1 MSLGLWVCLSVYV
14 VASYVSG
21 SVCLCVVASYLCLWV
36 CLSVYVVA
44 SYVSGSVCLCVVAS
58 YLCLWVCLSVY
69 VVASYVSGS
78 VCVCVVASYVSGSV
92 CVYVVASYV
101 SGSVCVCV
109 VASYVSG
116 SVCLYVVASYVSG
129 SVCLCMSWL
138 AMSLGLSMCLS
149 RHLSGFVS
157 TDSVISISIFLHYIT
172 EPCCPS
178 SSTLSKLPDKPAGEL
193 VPTCFILGP
202 RECCPGLIR
211 SSMLPRR
218 PVCASQ
224 EMQHGRGMGGG
235 WGSVMPPLLLQDT
248 WSGWGTLCCHGTA
261 SHGLLHCRRLAGAP
275 CMPAPS
281 VNTPPPVP
289 GGLTLGTA
297 WRRWCRAIVPAPRL
311 GNPLVPG
318 RGSSLETP

>member
-1 MSLGLWVCLSVYV
+1 MSWL
-14 VASYVSG
+14 AIYVSG
-21 SVCLCVVASYLCLWV
+21 SVCLCMSWLAMSLG
-36 CLSVYVVA
+36 LSVCVSWLA
-44 SYVSGSVCLCVVAS
+44 IYVSGSVCLCMSWLAMS
-58 YLCLWVCLSVY
+58 LGL
-69 VVASYVSGS
+69 S
-78 VCVCVVASYVSGSV
+78 VCVSWLAMSLAMSLGLS
-92 CVYVVASYV
+92 VYVVASYV

>member
-1 MSLGLWVCLSVYV
+1 MGVVALGRWQRLRFAVGELIKWAGPGSLCFVASSPGLLSASHGFPLRSGIHQCSAAPTACFYLLSLGL
-14 VASYVSG
+14 
-21 SVCLCVVASYLCLWV
+21 
-36 CLSVYVVA
+36 
-44 SYVSGSVCLCVVAS
+44 
-58 YLCLWVCLSVY
+58 
-69 VVASYVSGS
+69 S